1 MTQERLQKQHLTCLV
16 HYLAWLLVQDLFLE
30 VPDDRDTEV
39 TSPQVSVG
47 AEGGKKGGL

>member
-1 MTQERLQKQHLTCLV
+1 MTQERLQKQHLICLV
-16 HYLAWLLVQDLFLE
+16 HYLAWLLVQGPSPE

-39 TSPQVSVG
+39 TGPQVSVG